1 MGPVEP
7 FAPRAATG
15 RRRLGARIAVALL
28 ALLVSGAVYAPFLAS
43 DQPLLLRA
51 VDRAAYAAALE
62 SLGPVAASWRER
74 LLAVA
79 PLRHDARALE
89 VGLEGLAQELRA
101 LELRLATVRRFAPS
115 DEGARRPAVEL
126 ERLARAWTEAAARDA
141 RRVPDPDEPPEAERY
156 AEAARVEEL
165 ARALQE
171 SHAGLELR
179 ARTWSPL
186 LGSLSWS
193 DWAFALA
200 WTAGLVLA
208 ARRASARSLALGLAA
223 SLGLAALARA
233 GFAPA
238 PALTTVA
245 IKEGIGSG
253 ALGLERAWFAP
264 VPFGPAETNLSEV
277 FRPPTWSAAAK
288 VDGSGRY
295 GRGGLARDDGS
306 ARVPVPVAVRHG
318 EPARDSWRRHPLGTD
333 SLGRDVLARLIWGG
347 RVSLA
352 VGFASVA
359 LAVLVG
365 TLAGGVA
372 GYFRGRLD
380 AAILAVIAVLQ
391 SFPAF
396 FLILVAVALLPARGV
411 HPQAATVLVIG
422 AVGWTGIAR
431 LVRAEC
437 LRTSALE
444 YVLAARTL
452 GFSHARVLA
461 LHVLPNSVA
470 PMLVAAAFAV
480 TTSILVE
487 SATSFLGFGVRP
499 PTPSW
504 GAVLRE
510 SQSSAHWWIL
520 LFPGL
525 AVFVTCLA
533 CNRIGDALRDAL
545 DPKEAP

>member
-1 MGPVEP
+1 MGPAEP
-7 FAPRAATG
+7 SADG
-15 RRRLGARIAVALL
+15 RSPLRRVGSRIAA
-28 ALLVSGAVYAPFLAS
+28 ALLVVLVSSAVYAPFLAN
-43 DQPLLLRA
+43 DRPLLIRA
-51 VDRAAYAAALE
+51 VDRAASTSALE
-62 SLGPVAASWRER
+62 SLSRVAASWNER
-74 LLAVA
+74 LLAA
-79 PLRHDARALE
+79 ANAHDDEGALADALA
-89 VGLEGLAQELRA
+89 GLEQELRA
-101 LELRLATVRRFAPS
+101 LELRLATLRRFAPS
-115 DEGARRPAVEL
+115 DDVARQPIVDL
-126 ERLARAWTEAAARDA
+126 ERLARAWTEAAFRDA
-141 RRVPDPDEPPEAERY
+141 RRAREAPEPDVEPANERY
-156 AEAARVEEL
+156 AEASRVQAL

-186 LGSLSWS
+186 LGSLEWS
-193 DWAFALA
+193 EWAITFA
-200 WTAGLVLA
+200 WTVSLVLA
-208 ARRASARSLALGLAA
+208 ARRASRRSFALGLAA
-223 SLGLAALARA
+223 SLVLAALARA

-238 PALTTVA
+238 PALATPA
-245 IKEGIGSG
+245 IKEGIDTG
-253 ALGLERAWFAP
+253 AIVLERAWFAP
-264 VPFGPAETNLSEV
+264 VPFGPAETNLSED
-277 FRPPTWSAAAK
+277 FRPPTWSAAAEI
-288 VDGSGRY
+288 DEFGR
-295 GRGGLARDDGS
+295 RARDDAAPS
-306 ARVPVPVAVRHG
+306 PVAVRHG
-318 EPARDSWRRHPLGTD
+318 EPARNSWRRHPLGTD
-333 SLGRDVLARLIWGG
+333 SLGRDVLSRLIWGG

-359 LAVLVG
+359 LAVLLG
-365 TLAGGVA
+365 TLAGGLA

-396 FLILVAVALLPARGV
+396 FLILVAVALLPARGL
-411 HPQAATVLVIG
+411 HPQTATVLVIG

-470 PMLVAAAFAV
+470 PVFVAAAFAV
-480 TTSILVE
+480 TTSILIE

-520 LFPGL
+520 VFPGL

-545 DPKEAP
+545 DPREAS